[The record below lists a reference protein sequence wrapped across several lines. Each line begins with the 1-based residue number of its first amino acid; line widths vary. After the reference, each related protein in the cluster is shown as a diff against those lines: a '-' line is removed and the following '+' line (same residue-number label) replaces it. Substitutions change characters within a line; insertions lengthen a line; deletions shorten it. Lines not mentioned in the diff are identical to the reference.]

1 MPHRKL
7 LHHIHINRELSEIYL
22 SFMIRSFCIS
32 LISIFVPVFFYQQGF
47 PLKAIFGYY
56 VINAFLITIGVPF
69 ATKLVG
75 KIGFKRSMMI
85 SAPFQIIMLILL
97 QMVNSTSFPIYYIA
111 IFQSITTLLY
121 WPAYE
126 MDFAK
131 SSDKKNRSSEFAVMK
146 IIAFMMT
153 ALAPILG
160 AVIIFFFSYN
170 VLFIAVALMLL
181 VAPLPLFMSKEMHEP
196 FNVKLIDIFKE
207 MRFKRYPA
215 FFSEGI
221 LYMAEVIIW
230 PLFIFISLK
239 SVLSVGLINTIMIF
253 LMSLITMAIG
263 RISDNGNKKRLMR
276 VGSFIHSLSWFLRT
290 LIQSISYFAA
300 ISAFSGVT
308 YMMVHI
314 PYSAR
319 FYNRASKK
327 NMATVIA
334 GREMVQYAG
343 RLFIMLLLYLTSDF
357 LLAFIVTGISTIS
370 FIFF

>member
-1 MPHRKL
+1 MHHRKL
-7 LHHIHINRELSEIYL
+7 LHHLHVNRELSEIYL

-32 LISIFVPVFFYQQGF
+32 LISIFMPVFFYQMGF
-47 PLKAIFGYY
+47 PLKSIFGYF
-56 VINAFLITIGVPF
+56 VLNTALITLGVPI

-75 KIGFKRSMMI
+75 KIGFKRSMLL
-85 SAPFQIIMLILL
+85 SAPFQIVMLILL
-97 QMVNSTSFPIYYIA
+97 QMVKTTSFPIYFIA
-111 IFQSITTLLY
+111 IFQSINTLLY

-153 ALAPILG
+153 ALAPIMG
-160 AVIIFFFSYN
+160 AVIIHFFSYN
-170 VLFIAVALMLL
+170 VLFIAVAFMLL

-196 FNVKLIDIFKE
+196 FNVRIKDVFKE

-230 PLFIFISLK
+230 PLFIFITLK
-239 SVLSVGLINTIMIF
+239 SIISVGVINTIMIF
-253 LMSLITMAIG
+253 LMSIITIVIG
-263 RISDNGNKKRLMR
+263 RVSDNGHKKRLMR
-276 VGSFIHSLSWFLRT
+276 VGSFVHSLSWFLRT
-290 LIQSISYFAA
+290 LIQTISYFAA

-319 FYNRASKK
+319 FYNRASL
-327 NMATVIA
+327 
-334 GREMVQYAG
+334 QPH
-343 RLFIMLLLYLTSDF
+343 
-357 LLAFIVTGISTIS
+357 
-370 FIFF
+370 IFSSS